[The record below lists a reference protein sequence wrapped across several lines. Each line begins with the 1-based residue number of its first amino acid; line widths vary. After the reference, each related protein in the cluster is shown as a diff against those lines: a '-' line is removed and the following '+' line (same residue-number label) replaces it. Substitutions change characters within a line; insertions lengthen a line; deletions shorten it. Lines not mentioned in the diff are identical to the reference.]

1 MLSLPVASSSRARE
15 PGAPVPIDSY
25 REGKP
30 IRMPN
35 GHVSFFDQVNQ
46 NFDRAAAF
54 TDHAPG
60 LLQIIKTCNSV
71 YHFTFPL
78 EKDDG
83 EVEVIHAW
91 RAEHSHHKLPTKGG
105 IRYSLDVNED
115 EVMALAALMTYKC
128 AVVDV
133 PFGGAKGGIKIDGK
147 KYSRHELE
155 RITRRY
161 TFELVKKNFIGPGID
176 VPAPDFGTGPRE
188 MAWIVDTYTAL
199 SPDKLEGAA
208 CVTGKP
214 IAQGGVRGRTEAT
227 GRGVAFVT
235 REVCAVEED
244 MKKLGLQKGIEGKR
258 VIIQG
263 LGNVGSYTATFLQEM
278 GAVII
283 GLLEFD
289 GGLYDPRGI
298 DAAAIVKQWN
308 ALRRGEK
315 SLKKLV
321 LPEGIQRIANP
332 AEGLELDCDILI
344 PAALEN
350 QITDENAPRIKARII
365 VEGANGPITSGA
377 SQMLDHRGVLIVPD
391 HYANAG
397 GVLVSYFEW
406 LKNLAHVRFGRME
419 KRFEEQAYRRILDA
433 VGAKTGMRFSELEMT
448 DLAHGAEEADLVHS
462 GLEDTMG
469 SAYHNLRE
477 IRAKLDGKVDLR
489 TAAFIDAINKIAI
502 CYEDL
507 GIFP

>member
-1 MLSLPVASSSRARE
+1 MATQ
-15 PGAPVPIDSY
+15 
-25 REGKP
+25 
-30 IRMPN
+30 
-35 GHVSFFDQVNQ
+35 HVSFFDQVNR
-46 NFDRAAAF
+46 NFERAAAL
-54 TDHAPG
+54 TSHPRG
-60 LLQIIKTCNSV
+60 LLDIIKNCNSI

-78 EKDDG
+78 QRDNG
-83 EVEVIHAW
+83 TVEVIHAW

-105 IRYSLDVNED
+105 IRYSLDVSED

-128 AVVDV
+128 AVVDA
-133 PFGGAKGGIKIDGK
+133 PFGGAKGGIRIDSNAYNK
-147 KYSRHELE
+147 HELE

-176 VPAPDFGTGPRE
+176 VPAPDFGTGARE

-199 SPDKLEGAA
+199 ANDKLEGAA

-214 IAQGGVRGRTEAT
+214 IAQGGIRGREEAT

-235 REVCAVEED
+235 REVCSVEED
-244 MKKLGLQKGIEGKR
+244 MRSLGLSKGIRGKR

-278 GAVII
+278 EATIV

-289 GGLYDPRGI
+289 GGLYDPVGL
-298 DAAAIVKQWN
+298 DAAAIVKQWRD
-308 ALRRGEK
+308 LPRREK
-315 SLKKLV
+315 SIHKLV
-321 LPEGIQRIANP
+321 LPSGVQRLINP

-344 PAALEN
+344 PAALES
-350 QITDENAPRIKARII
+350 QITAANAPRIQAKII
-365 VEGANGPITSGA
+365 VEGANGPVTSDA
-377 SQMLDHRGVLIVPD
+377 SEMLDLRGVLVVPD

-419 KRFEEQAYRRILDA
+419 RRFEEQAYQRILTSI
-433 VGAKTGMRFSELEMT
+433 GTRTGKSFTEDEMKA
-448 DLAHGAEEADLVHS
+448 LAHGADEADLVKS

-469 SAYHNLRE
+469 PAYHNLRR
-477 IRAKLDGKVDLR
+477 IRAEKKVDLR
-489 TAAFIDAINKIAI
+489 TAAFIEAINKIAT

>member
-1 MLSLPVASSSRARE
+1 MA
-15 PGAPVPIDSY
+15 
-25 REGKP
+25 
-30 IRMPN
+30 N
-35 GHVSFFDQVNQ
+35 HVSFFEQVNR
-46 NFDRAAAF
+46 NFDRAAAL
-54 TDHAPG
+54 TSHPRG
-60 LLQIIKTCNSV
+60 LLDTIKSCNSI

-78 EKDDG
+78 ERENG
-83 EVEVIHAW
+83 EVEVVHAW

-133 PFGGAKGGIKIDGK
+133 PFGGAKGGIRIDGK
-147 KYSRHELE
+147 KYSKHELE

-176 VPAPDFGTGPRE
+176 VPAPDFGTGARE

-199 SPDKLEGAA
+199 ANDKLEGAA

-214 IAQGGVRGRTEAT
+214 IAQGGIRGRTEAT

-235 REVCAVEED
+235 REVCGVEED
-244 MKKLGLQKGIEGKR
+244 MKALGLSRGIEGKR
-258 VIIQG
+258 VIVQG

-278 GAVII
+278 GATII

-289 GGLYDPRGI
+289 GGLYDPKGL
-298 DAAAIVKQWN
+298 DAQAIVAQWN

-315 SLKKLV
+315 SIHKLEV
-321 LPEGIQRIANP
+321 PDRAQKLASP

-350 QITDENAPRIKARII
+350 QITALNVDRIKAKII
-365 VEGANGPITSGA
+365 VEAANGPVTSDA
-377 SQMLDHRGVLIVPD
+377 SETLEKRGVLIVPD

-406 LKNLAHVRFGRME
+406 LKNLAHVRFGRLE
-419 KRFEEQAYRRILDA
+419 RRFEEQAYRRILEA
-433 VGAKTGMRFSELEMT
+433 VEVRTGKSFTEPELKA
-448 DLAHGAEEADLVHS
+448 LAHGADEADLVHS

-469 SAYHNLRE
+469 PAYHRLRE
-477 IRAKLDGKVDLR
+477 IRAQHQVDLR
-489 TAAFIDAINKIAI
+489 TAAFIEAINKIAI
-502 CYEDL
+502 CYQDL

>member
-1 MLSLPVASSSRARE
+1 MA
-15 PGAPVPIDSY
+15 
-25 REGKP
+25 
-30 IRMPN
+30 N
-35 GHVSFFDQVNQ
+35 HVSFFEQVNR
-46 NFDRAAAF
+46 NFERAAAH
-54 TDHAPG
+54 TSHPRG
-60 LLQIIKTCNSV
+60 LLDTIKNCNSV

-78 EKDDG
+78 ERDNGD
-83 EVEVIHAW
+83 VEVIHAW

-128 AVVDV
+128 AVVDA
-133 PFGGAKGGIKIDGK
+133 PFGGAKGGIKIDSRT
-147 KYSRHELE
+147 YSKNELE
-155 RITRRY
+155 KVTRRY
-161 TFELVKKNFIGPGID
+161 AFELVKKNFIGPGID

-199 SPDKLEGAA
+199 ANDKLEGAA

-214 IAQGGVRGRTEAT
+214 LAQGGIRGRTEAT

-235 REVCAVEED
+235 REVCDVEED
-244 MKKLGLQKGIEGKR
+244 MKALGLTKGIEGKR
-258 VIIQG
+258 VVVQG
-263 LGNVGSYTATFLQEM
+263 LGNVGSFTASFLQEM
-278 GAVII
+278 GATIV

-289 GGLYDPRGI
+289 GGLYDPQGL
-298 DAAAIVKQWN
+298 DAQSIVSQWN
-308 ALRRGEK
+308 ALNRGEK
-315 SLKKLV
+315 SIHRLEVPDRVQKL
-321 LPEGIQRIANP
+321 ANP

-350 QITDENAPRIKARII
+350 QITDANAGRIKARII
-365 VEGANGPITSGA
+365 VEAANGPVTSGA
-377 SQMLDHRGVLIVPD
+377 SEALEERGVLVVPD

-406 LKNLAHVRFGRME
+406 LKNLAHVRFGRLE
-419 KRFEEQAYRRILDA
+419 RRFEEQAYRRILEA
-433 VGAKTGMRFSELEMT
+433 VSARTGKTFTDEEMKA
-448 DLAHGAEEADLVHS
+448 LAHGADEADLVHS

-469 SAYHNLRE
+469 PAYHRLRQ
-477 IRAKLDGKVDLR
+477 IRADHKVDLR
-489 TAAFIDAINKIAI
+489 TAAFIEAINKIAI

>member
-1 MLSLPVASSSRARE
+1 MA
-15 PGAPVPIDSY
+15 
-25 REGKP
+25 
-30 IRMPN
+30 N
-35 GHVSFFDQVNQ
+35 QHVSFFEQVNR
-46 NFDRAAAF
+46 NFERAAAY
-54 TDHAPG
+54 TNHPRG
-60 LLQIIKTCNSV
+60 LLDTIKTCNSV

-78 EKDDG
+78 ERDNG
-83 EVEVIHAW
+83 EVEVVHAW

-128 AVVDV
+128 AVVDA
-133 PFGGAKGGIKIDGK
+133 PFGGAKGGIKIDSR
-147 KYSRHELE
+147 KYSKDELE

-161 TFELVKKNFIGPGID
+161 AFELVKKNFIGPGID

-199 SPDKLEGAA
+199 ANDKLEGAA

-214 IAQGGVRGRTEAT
+214 IAQGGIRGRTEAT
-227 GRGVAFVT
+227 GRGVAFVA
-235 REVCAVEED
+235 REACSFEED
-244 MKKLGLQKGIEGKR
+244 MKALGLSKGIYGKR
-258 VIIQG
+258 VIVQG
-263 LGNVGSYTATFLQEM
+263 LGNVGSYTALFLQEM
-278 GAVII
+278 GATIV

-289 GGLYDPRGI
+289 GGFYDPKGL
-298 DAAAIVKQWN
+298 DAQAIVDQWN

-315 SLKKLV
+315 SIHKLEV
-321 LPEGIQRIANP
+321 P
-332 AEGLELDCDILI
+332 AGAQKVSNALQGLELDCDILI

-350 QITDENAPRIKARII
+350 QITDENAGRIKAKVI
-365 VEGANGPITSGA
+365 VEGANGPVTSGA
-377 SQMLDHRGVLIVPD
+377 SEALEQRGVLVVPD

-406 LKNLAHVRFGRME
+406 LKNLAHVRFGRLGR
-419 KRFEEQAYRRILDA
+419 RFEEQAFQRIVEA
-433 VGAKTGMRFSELEMT
+433 IEVRTGKPFTKEERLLLT
-448 DLAHGAEEADLVHS
+448 HGASEADLVHS

-469 SAYHNLRE
+469 PAYHRLRE
-477 IRAKLDGKVDLR
+477 IRAQHKVDLR

>member
-1 MLSLPVASSSRARE
+1 
-15 PGAPVPIDSY
+15 
-25 REGKP
+25 
-30 IRMPN
+30 MPN
-35 GHVSFFDQVNQ
+35 GHVSFFAQVNH
-46 NFDRAAAF
+46 NFDQAAKF
-54 TDHAPG
+54 THHNQG
-60 LLQIIKTCNSV
+60 LLDIIKTCNSV

-78 EKDDG
+78 EKDNG

-105 IRYSLDVNED
+105 IRYSVEVNED

-133 PFGGAKGGIKIDGK
+133 PFGGAKGGIKIDSK
-147 KYSRHELE
+147 KYSKHELE

-235 REVCAVEED
+235 HEVCAVEED
-244 MKKLGLQKGIEGKR
+244 MRSVGLSKGIEGKR
-258 VIIQG
+258 VVIQG
-263 LGNVGSYTATFLQEM
+263 LGNVGSYTALFLQKM
-278 GAVII
+278 GAII
-283 GLLEFD
+283 VGLIEFD
-289 GGLYDPRGI
+289 GVLYDPKGL
-298 DAAAIVKQWN
+298 DAATIVEQWN
-308 ALRRGEK
+308 GLRRGEK
-315 SLKKLV
+315 SMQKLDV
-321 LPEGIQRIANP
+321 PGGLRWQGTPQ
-332 AEGLELDCDILI
+332 EGLEIDCDILI

-350 QITDENAPRIKARII
+350 QITDENAPRIKAKVI
-365 VEGANGPITSGA
+365 VEAANGPVTSGA
-377 SQMLDHRGVLIVPD
+377 SETLNQRGVLVVPD

-406 LKNLAHVRFGRME
+406 LKNLQHVRFGRME
-419 KRFEEQAYRRILDA
+419 RRSEEQAYRRILDA
-433 VGAKTGMRFSELEMT
+433 IATRTGKRFSEQELN
-448 DLAHGAEEADLVHS
+448 DLAHGADEADLVHS

-469 SAYHNLRE
+469 NAYQNLRE
-477 IRAKLDGKVDLR
+477 IRARHQVDLR
-489 TAAFIDAINKIAI
+489 TAAFIDAIDKIAI
-502 CYEDL
+502 CYQDL